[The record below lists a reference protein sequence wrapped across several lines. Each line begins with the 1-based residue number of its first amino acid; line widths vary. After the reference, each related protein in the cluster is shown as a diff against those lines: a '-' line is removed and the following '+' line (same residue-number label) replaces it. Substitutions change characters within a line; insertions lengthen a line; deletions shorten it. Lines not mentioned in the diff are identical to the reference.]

1 MPLIAVVSHRVGIV
15 AEVDVGN
22 LVLHALE
29 LEVIGHNRSLLELDI
44 ERSVLFYAAK
54 IRELTSR
61 VVGGSVKTVE
71 LVVLGNLDLE
81 VLERRRLVKQLSLLI
96 RAEVEVNRDSV
107 EGLLRLRAQVVCDR
121 RVFRPACVDI
131 SVRLHCP
138 EIVSLRALLV
148 GVPSLELVAIA
159 RGRVVRSRVCF
170 AMLHGFDKI
179 RRRISHIV
187 VRRLIPI
194 RYRVLA
200 LTPLGVEHQ
209 VLIDAR
215 VEVVLVGKLGIRV
228 PAIDGLAFGGE
239 VAGRPAYPLAS
250 LVGLDFI
257 IVEVVTEYKGDGIRL
272 CILSLGARLSISVGG
287 KRGCHRSDDRAQRE
301 HGGKACGRR
310 QLPLAPKIHL
320 QSPFS

>member
-1 MPLIAVVSHRVGIV
+1 M
-15 AEVDVGN
+15 
-22 LVLHALE
+22 
-29 LEVIGHNRSLLELDI
+29 
-44 ERSVLFYAAK
+44 
-54 IRELTSR
+54 
-61 VVGGSVKTVE
+61 
-71 LVVLGNLDLE
+71 
-81 VLERRRLVKQLSLLI
+81 LERRRLVKQLSLLI
-96 RAEVEVNRDSV
+96 RAEVEVNRDGV
-107 EGLLRLRAQVVCDR
+107 EGLLRLRAQVVRDR
-121 RVFRPACVDI
+121 RILRPASVNVGI
-131 SVRLHCP
+131 SLYGTEV
-138 EIVSLRALLV
+138 VALRALFV
-148 GVPSLELVAIA
+148 RVPSLKLVAIA
-159 RGRVVRSRVCF
+159 LGRVVRSRVCF

-239 VAGRPAYPLAS
+239 VAGRPAHSLAG
-250 LVGLDFI
+250 LIGLDLI

-287 KRGCHRSDDRAQRE
+287 KRGCHRSDDRA
-301 HGGKACGRR
+301 
-310 QLPLAPKIHL
+310 
-320 QSPFS
+320 